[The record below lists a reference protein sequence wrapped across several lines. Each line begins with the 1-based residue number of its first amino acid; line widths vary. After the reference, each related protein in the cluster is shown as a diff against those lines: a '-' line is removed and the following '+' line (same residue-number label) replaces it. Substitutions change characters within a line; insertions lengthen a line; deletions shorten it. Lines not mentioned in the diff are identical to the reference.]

1 MRRPHRV
8 RYRRRNTQLRG
19 IPLIVLIL
27 TVLTAVLFAVGFR
40 TLRPALAAYAENLI
54 QYRVTTAMEDAVSE
68 AIAAHGAELS
78 SLSSLSD
85 GSAAALTTDSAA
97 AERVRAS
104 AVRNTYERLNELEQ
118 EEMSVPIGTLIDPQ
132 YLAGVGPSLSFGV
145 VGLGMASGKMQSEF
159 VDSGVNQTKY
169 RMVLTVRAE
178 VKLHALWCSRSI
190 VIENSYPLAE
200 TVLVGDVPAVYVPHG
215 GESD

>member
-27 TVLTAVLFAVGFR
+27 AVTTGVALAIGFR

-68 AIAAHGAELS
+68 AIAEHGEELS
-78 SLSSLSD
+78 VIAALSD

-118 EEMSVPIGTLIDPQ
+118 EELSVPIGTLIDPQ

-169 RMVLTVRAE
+169 RMVLTVRAA

>member
-19 IPLIVLIL
+19 IPLIALIL
-27 TVLTAVLFAVGFR
+27 AVTAGVALAIGFR

-68 AIAAHGAELS
+68 AIAEHGEELS
-78 SLSSLSD
+78 VIAALSD

-118 EEMSVPIGTLIDPQ
+118 EELSVPIGTLIDPQ
-132 YLAGVGPSLSFGV
+132 YLAGLGPSLSFGV

-178 VKLHALWCSRSI
+178 VNLHALWCSRAI

-200 TVLVGDVPAVYVPHG
+200 TVLVGDVPAVYVPQNA
-215 GESD
+215 ESD

>member
-1 MRRPHRV
+1 MRRPNSV
-8 RYRRRNTQLRG
+8 RHRRRQAKIRG
-19 IPLIVLIL
+19 GSLILLIL

-54 QYRVTTAMEDAVSE
+54 QYRVTIAMEQAVADAVS
-68 AIAAHGAELS
+68 AHGAELS

>member
-1 MRRPHRV
+1 MRRPHRT

-27 TVLTAVLFAVGFR
+27 AVTAGVALAIGFR

-68 AIAAHGAELS
+68 AIAEHGEELS
-78 SLSSLSD
+78 VIAALSD

-118 EEMSVPIGTLIDPQ
+118 EELSVPIGTLIDPQ
-132 YLAGVGPSLSFGV
+132 YLAGLGPSLSFGV

-178 VKLHALWCSRSI
+178 VNLHALWCSRTI

-200 TVLVGDVPAVYVPHG
+200 TVLVGDVPAVYMPHS
-215 GESD
+215 GETD

>member
-1 MRRPHRV
+1 M
-8 RYRRRNTQLRG
+8 
-19 IPLIVLIL
+19 
-27 TVLTAVLFAVGFR
+27 
-40 TLRPALAAYAENLI
+40 
-54 QYRVTTAMEDAVSE
+54 SE
-68 AIAAHGAELS
+68 AIAEHGEELS
-78 SLSSLSD
+78 VIAALSD

-132 YLAGVGPSLSFGV
+132 YLAGVGPSLPFGV
-145 VGLGMASGKMQSEF
+145 VGLGMASGSMQSEF
-159 VDSGVNQTKY
+159 TDSGVNQTKY

-178 VKLHALWCSRSI
+178 VNLHALWCSRTI
-190 VIENSYPLAE
+190 VMENSYPLAE
-200 TVLVGDVPAVYVPHG
+200 TVLVGDVPAVYVPHS

>member
-27 TVLTAVLFAVGFR
+27 AVTAGVALAIGFR

-68 AIAAHGAELS
+68 AIAEHGEELS
-78 SLSSLSD
+78 VIAALSD

-118 EEMSVPIGTLIDPQ
+118 EELSVPIGTLIDPQ
-132 YLAGVGPSLSFGV
+132 YLAGLGPSLSFGV

-178 VKLHALWCSRSI
+178 VNLHALWCSRAI

-200 TVLVGDVPAVYVPHG
+200 TVLVGDVPAVYVPQNA
-215 GESD
+215 ESD

>member
-1 MRRPHRV
+1 MRRPNSV
-8 RYRRRNTQLRG
+8 RYRRRQAKIRG
-19 IPLIVLIL
+19 GSLILLIL

-54 QYRVTTAMEDAVSE
+54 QYRVTIAMEQAVADAVS
-68 AIAAHGAELS
+68 AHGAELS

-118 EEMSVPIGTLIDPQ
+118 EEMSVPVGTLIDPQ
-132 YLAGVGPSLSFGV
+132 YLAGVGPALPFGV
-145 VGLGMASGKMQSEF
+145 VGLGMASGSMQSEF
-159 VDSGVNQTKY
+159 TDSGVNQTKY

-178 VKLHALWCSRSI
+178 VNLHALWCSRSI

>member
-1 MRRPHRV
+1 MRRPNSV
-8 RYRRRNTQLRG
+8 RYRRRQAKIRG
-19 IPLIVLIL
+19 GSLILLIL

-54 QYRVTTAMEDAVSE
+54 QYRVTIAMEQAVADAVS
-68 AIAAHGAELS
+68 AHGAELS

-178 VKLHALWCSRSI
+178 VNLHALWCSRSI

-200 TVLVGDVPAVYVPHG
+200 TVLVGDVPAVYLPHG

>member
-1 MRRPHRV
+1 MRRPHRT
-8 RYRRRNTQLRG
+8 RYWRRRAQLRG
-19 IPLIVLIL
+19 ISLIVLIL
-27 TVLTAVLFAVGFR
+27 AVTAGTALAVGFR

-68 AIAAHGAELS
+68 AIAEHGEELS
-78 SLSSLSD
+78 ALASLSD

-118 EEMSVPIGTLIDPQ
+118 EELSVPIGTLIDPQ
-132 YLAGVGPSLSFGV
+132 YLAGLGPSLSFGV

-178 VKLHALWCSRSI
+178 VNLHALWCSRTI

-200 TVLVGDVPAVYVPHG
+200 TVLVGDVPAVYMPHS
-215 GESD
+215 GETD

>member
-54 QYRVTTAMEDAVSE
+54 QYRVTIAMEQAVADAVS
-68 AIAAHGAELS
+68 AHGAELS

-132 YLAGVGPSLSFGV
+132 YLAGVGPSLPFGV
-145 VGLGMASGKMQSEF
+145 VGLGMASGSMQSEF
-159 VDSGVNQTKY
+159 TDSGVNQTKY

-178 VKLHALWCSRSI
+178 VNLHALWCSRSI

-200 TVLVGDVPAVYVPHG
+200 TVLVGDVPAVYLPHG

>member
-27 TVLTAVLFAVGFR
+27 AVTAGVALAIGFR

-68 AIAAHGAELS
+68 AIAEHGEELS
-78 SLSSLSD
+78 VIAALSD

-118 EEMSVPIGTLIDPQ
+118 EELSVPIGTLIDPQ

-178 VKLHALWCSRSI
+178 VNLHALWCSRTI

-200 TVLVGDVPAVYVPHG
+200 TVLVGDVPAVYVPHS
-215 GESD
+215 GETD

>member
-1 MRRPHRV
+1 MRRPHRT

-27 TVLTAVLFAVGFR
+27 AVTAGVALAIGFR

-68 AIAAHGAELS
+68 AIAEHGEELS
-78 SLSSLSD
+78 VIAALSD

-118 EEMSVPIGTLIDPQ
+118 EELSVPIGTLIDPQ
-132 YLAGVGPSLSFGV
+132 YLAGLGPSLSFGV

-178 VKLHALWCSRSI
+178 VNLHALWCSRAI

-200 TVLVGDVPAVYVPHG
+200 TVLVGDVPAVYVPQNA
-215 GESD
+215 ETD

>member
-27 TVLTAVLFAVGFR
+27 AVTAGVALAIGFR

-68 AIAAHGAELS
+68 AIAEHGEELS
-78 SLSSLSD
+78 VIAALSD

-118 EEMSVPIGTLIDPQ
+118 EELSVPIGTLIDPQ
-132 YLAGVGPSLSFGV
+132 YLAGLGPSLSFGV

-178 VKLHALWCSRSI
+178 VNLHALWCSRTI

-200 TVLVGDVPAVYVPHG
+200 TVLVGDVPAVYVPQNA
-215 GESD
+215 ESD

>member
-1 MRRPHRV
+1 M
-8 RYRRRNTQLRG
+8 
-19 IPLIVLIL
+19 VLIL
-27 TVLTAVLFAVGFR
+27 TVLTAVLFAGGFR

-54 QYRVTTAMEDAVSE
+54 QYRVTIAMEQAVADAVS
-68 AIAAHGAELS
+68 AHGAELS

-200 TVLVGDVPAVYVPHG
+200 TVLVGDVPAVYLPHG

>member
-27 TVLTAVLFAVGFR
+27 AVTAGVALAIGFC

-68 AIAAHGAELS
+68 AIAEHGEELS
-78 SLSSLSD
+78 VIAALSD

-118 EEMSVPIGTLIDPQ
+118 EELSVPIGTLIDPQ
-132 YLAGVGPSLSFGV
+132 YLAGLGPSLSFGV

-178 VKLHALWCSRSI
+178 VNLHALWCSRTI

-200 TVLVGDVPAVYVPHG
+200 TVLVGDVPAVYMPHS
-215 GESD
+215 GETD